1 MSVIRG
7 LTGRLSL
14 TEWNWVKVCLK
25 VCFEVV
31 MLNWLQNIYWIDHA
45 TLERVYGELT
55 PLPLRPKEKRLHFAG
70 HFYRAD
76 KGSSL
81 ILWRAPWVGRVQS
94 SKLYSDGELWC
105 LGRGLHENSVH
116 SCDRR
121 MMMMM
126 MMMMMRIATEVA
138 GGNVRGKGIH
148 WLTCIYNSLK
158 VYAHV
163 LLWVVG
169 FSRCPVWEGRRYQT
183 L

>member
-45 TLERVYGELT
+45 TLERVYGGLT
-55 PLPLRPKEKRLHFAG
+55 PLSLRPKEKRLQFAG

-94 SKLYSDGELWC
+94 SKRW
-105 LGRGLHENSVH
+105 
-116 SCDRR
+116 
-121 MMMMM
+121 
-126 MMMMMRIATEVA
+126 RIV
-138 GGNVRGKGIH
+138 VFGKRSP
-148 WLTCIYNSLK
+148 WK
-158 VYAHV
+158 FRP
-163 LLWVVG
+163 LLW
-169 FSRCPVWEGRRYQT
+169 SKDDDDDDDENCNRGRRRECQREGYSLT
-183 L
+183 DLYI